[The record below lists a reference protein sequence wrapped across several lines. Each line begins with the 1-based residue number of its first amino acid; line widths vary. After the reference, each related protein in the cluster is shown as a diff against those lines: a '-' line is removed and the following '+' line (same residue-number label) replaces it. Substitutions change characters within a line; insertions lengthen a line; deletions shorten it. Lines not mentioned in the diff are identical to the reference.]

1 MLNRTMIL
9 KGLAIAA
16 LVGTVLL
23 IINQYDALMG
33 DSELRVIPAIL
44 TYCVPFF
51 VFIAG
56 QLSSIQE
63 SINQG

>member
-1 MLNRTMIL
+1 MII
-9 KGLAIAA
+9 KGMITAA

-33 DSELRVIPAIL
+33 NSELHVMPAIL
-44 TYCVPFF
+44 TYCVPFV

-56 QLSSIQE
+56 QLSCAKDKM
-63 SINQG
+63 

>member
-1 MLNRTMIL
+1 MLNRIIII
-9 KGLAIAA
+9 KGLTIAA

-33 DSELRVIPAIL
+33 EAELRVIPAIL

-56 QLSSIQE
+56 QLSGAQE
-63 SINQG
+63 SSKQS